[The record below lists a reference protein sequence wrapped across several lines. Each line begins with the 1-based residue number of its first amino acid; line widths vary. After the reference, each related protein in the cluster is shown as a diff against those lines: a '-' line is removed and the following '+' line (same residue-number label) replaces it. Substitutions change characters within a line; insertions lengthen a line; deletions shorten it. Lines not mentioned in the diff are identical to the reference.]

1 MKISK
6 RGKIILLLS
15 CLLITILTAWLT
27 IRYLSTPK
35 LDLVS
40 ILPEAPLG
48 YISAKNLNDII
59 SAVENTEFGK
69 ELNKMPILQTIKAN
83 PTWRQLS
90 YQKALWEYEMRG
102 RLDRGVL
109 KDFVDKEAILSFYNR
124 SSPKLLL
131 ISQVGASGKMQ
142 VSATEM
148 QDVIDTRYK
157 MVKERYQDI
166 EMITVVGFPEEFTY
180 AFIGKIGLLSNDKTL
195 IQDAIDIYKKRKTG
209 FVKQHYGEFL
219 RREYKSNSSSLYFDL
234 SQYPFTSFEGRPEHL
249 PFSTVFKNIFKSVKS
264 WSFSNKYGDGKVVS
278 EHHFVLSNIYTPP
291 KTESRQI
298 LSMAPSDSALLLSA
312 EGLEPAALWDICQ
325 TFFEVEILH
334 RDSRTGL
341 ENYFGKRI
349 DFIMLG
355 SSGEEVRLIPAM
367 AFLIPITD
375 APAVEKRLLELRNSI
390 RISGKK
396 LKFTGRKVYN
406 GVNINLAELP
416 LGFMFSVKGGYA
428 IIDGYLVV
436 GTTISILQ
444 KIIDTASDQQ
454 KPLNPMD
461 YQLYYNP
468 ESTGYLFIHPP
479 TLVPELQRIAS
490 FYALIASIS
499 KDRQA
504 SQIASQISKNLYP
517 LSALGGISANFDLH
531 ENQGTA
537 EITILSEV
545 R

>member
-27 IRYLSTPK
+27 VRYLSTPK
-35 LDLVS
+35 LNLVS

-48 YISAKNLNDII
+48 YISVKNLNDII

-69 ELNKMPILQTIKAN
+69 ELKKLPILQTIKSN

-90 YQKALWEYEMRG
+90 YQKALWEYEIRG

-109 KDFVDKEAILSFYNR
+109 KDFVGKEAILSFYNR

-148 QDVIDTRYK
+148 QDFIDTRYK
-157 MVKERYQDI
+157 MVKEKYQDVEI
-166 EMITVVGFPEEFTY
+166 ITVVGFPEEFTY

-209 FVKQHYGEFL
+209 FAKQHYGEL
-219 RREYKSNSSSLYFDL
+219 LQKQYNSNSSSLYFDL
-234 SQYPFTSFEGRPEHL
+234 SKYPESL
-249 PFSTVFKNIFKSVKS
+249 PFGTVFKNIFKGVKI
-264 WSFSNKYGDGKVVS
+264 WNFSNKYGDGKVIS
-278 EHHFVLSNIYTPP
+278 EHHFVLSNIYAPP

-298 LSMAPSDSALLLSA
+298 LSMAPSDSALLLS
-312 EGLEPAALWDICQ
+312 GVEPATLWDICR
-325 TFFEVEILH
+325 TFFEIEILH
-334 RDSRTGL
+334 GDSGIGP
-341 ENYFGKRI
+341 ENYLGKKT

-367 AFLIPITD
+367 ALLIPITS
-375 APAVEKRLLELRNSI
+375 APAVEKHLLELRNSI
-390 RISGKK
+390 RISGKN
-396 LKFTGRKVYN
+396 LKFTGSKVYN
-406 GVNINLAELP
+406 GMNINLVELP

-444 KIIDTASDQQ
+444 KIINTASGQQ
-454 KPLNPMD
+454 RPLNPMD

-490 FYALIASIS
+490 FYALITSIS

-504 SQIASQISKNLYP
+504 SQIAAQISKNLYP